1 MPKTFPFPHGATGI
15 EVGDF
20 VLQVAAGK
28 IVALA
33 KDRGEHYT
41 LHFGEAS
48 GVLDL
53 HRTWKDEGGI
63 IRHKTVFAMLHAD
76 IPAVLNELAP
86 TVPNI
91 FRLHR
96 KLRVGWMHR
105 HGIGIVRGLEPL
117 TDADIEAVTRKR
129 PGRKRIVV
137 DEEKVKANLFIP
149 EYLDDVWDMTD
160 GAFSLLR
167 GSKRIGIFGANENL
181 TRPAR
186 IELTPLET
194 LLGTG
199 DNAKAHPHPR
209 RQARGSHRVAG
220 GGNIIHAEGVPRYRL
235 SLAAQAG

>member
-167 GSKRIGIFGANENL
+167 GSKRIGIGFKVTDGSG
-181 TRPAR
+181 RAR
-186 IELTPLET
+186 LFWFKPTDIT
-194 LLGTG
+194 LLFKKMHEQMIRS
-199 DNAKAHPHPR
+199 A
-209 RQARGSHRVAG
+209 S
-220 GGNIIHAEGVPRYRL
+220 RYAIPPDRYNEFHFL
-235 SLAAQAG
+235 EP